1 MIKKSAVL
9 LLFIDLS
16 AAFDTVDI
24 AKLLH
29 ILRSDIGISGT
40 ALKWFESFLS
50 GRKQQ
55 VLIEQSLS
63 DYREVNFG
71 VPQGSVLGPV
81 LFNIYTRSL
90 FKVIENCGFGTGG
103 YADDNNV
110 SQSFS
115 LLFQFHVITSQLPKL
130 MTLIKDWMNEYFLKI
145 NPDKT
150 EIIVFLPEN
159 MREEQLIYGAFLEG
173 ECIRFS
179 NTVRSLGFNLDR
191 FLNMEEHANST
202 VSLCYK
208 LLGDVKCVRHLLSD
222 KDTES
227 LVHSIVSSRLDYGN
241 SLLYGINKNVL
252 QKYQHVQNYA
262 ARIISK
268 RNKRQSVTDVLRKLH
283 WLPIEQRIIFKLLT
297 FTYKI
302 LNGMAPESFS
312 TLISIRDKDNFLLN
326 NVYLN
331 SSYGRRSYKYAA
343 PRFWN
348 ALPLNIRSS
357 MSLDIFK
364 RLAKNHLFNN
374 FSTFKSSAF
383 MYHQG

>member
-1 MIKKSAVL
+1 M
-9 LLFIDLS
+9 
-16 AAFDTVDI
+16 DI
-24 AKLLH
+24 
-29 ILRSDIGISGT
+29 
-40 ALKWFESFLS
+40 
-50 GRKQQ
+50 
-55 VLIEQSLS
+55 
-63 DYREVNFG
+63 
-71 VPQGSVLGPV
+71 
-81 LFNIYTRSL
+81 
-90 FKVIENCGFGTGG
+90 
-103 YADDNNV
+103 
-110 SQSFS
+110 
-115 LLFQFHVITSQLPKL
+115 
-130 MTLIKDWMNEYFLKI
+130 
-145 NPDKT
+145 
-150 EIIVFLPEN
+150 
-159 MREEQLIYGAFLEG
+159 
-173 ECIRFS
+173 
-179 NTVRSLGFNLDR
+179 
-191 FLNMEEHANST
+191 FLNMEEHVNST

-312 TLISIRDKDNFLLN
+312 TLISIRDKDHFLLN

-331 SSYGRRSYKYAA
+331 SSYGRRSYKYTT

-383 MYHQG
+383 MYHLG